1 MNQTKQL
8 IDPLRQMQLC
18 GLRSLRAR
26 TVSVKPRISGRC
38 LPSTNFSWV
47 FLERQQPA
55 EVGALNAVTQ
65 NQGPMVNKIPD
76 KLEPLILA
84 IETAT
89 RAGSVA
95 LARGKEILRSTSG
108 DASASHSNDLIA
120 SIERILENAGA
131 KLSDVDLFGVAVGP
145 GSFTGLRIGLATT
158 KSFAVC
164 TGKRCA
170 GVSTLA
176 AIAHAAGN
184 SRQTV
189 SLLPAGRG
197 ELFAQLFS
205 VEGEDVQDLDSAAHR
220 TARAILE
227 RYGEARELVWAG
239 DGARLQV
246 EALRDWASTK
256 GIAFAELKPG
266 LSGKA
271 QPGWSLAFPSDQLAV
286 SIAALALNTYN
297 NGNTLSPDELMAV
310 YVRAS
315 DAEINE
321 QWQREKLRQPAPV

>member
-1 MNQTKQL
+1 MSN
-8 IDPLRQMQLC
+8 
-18 GLRSLRAR
+18 
-26 TVSVKPRISGRC
+26 
-38 LPSTNFSWV
+38 
-47 FLERQQPA
+47 
-55 EVGALNAVTQ
+55 
-65 NQGPMVNKIPD
+65 D
-76 KLEPLILA
+76 KEPLILA

-95 LARGKEILRSTSG
+95 LARGKEILRSSSG
-108 DASASHSNDLIA
+108 DASASHSNDLIT
-120 SIERILENAGA
+120 SIETILENAGA

-145 GSFTGLRIGLATT
+145 GSFTGLRIGLATA

-170 GVSTLA
+170 GVSTLT

-184 SRQTV
+184 SGHTV

-205 VEGEDVQDLDSAAHR
+205 VDGGDVQELDSAAHL
-220 TARAILE
+220 TAKAILE
-227 RYGEARELVWAG
+227 RYGEVRELVWAG
-239 DGARLQV
+239 DGAHLQA
-246 EALRDWASTK
+246 EALREWASTK
-256 GIAFAELKPG
+256 GISFAELEPG
-266 LSGKA
+266 VSSKA
-271 QPGWSLAFPSDQLAV
+271 QPGWSLAPPSDRLAV
-286 SIAALALNTYN
+286 SIAALSLNTYN

-321 QWQREKLRQPAPV
+321 QWQREKLQQPARV